1 MKRPGKNAS
10 GEEGG
15 KAKAR
20 DSSNQSWFKWH
31 WVTEPGV
38 LWLAVP
44 MRHRAV
50 INGPHRPAVNDQ
62 QDVLEAAPVVK
73 LATTLGSTFSQT
85 YISRFP
91 TAAVWP
97 LPHILLTLTWAELKS
112 GKTHFEGLQKRV
124 IDVCVSKTFRLNYLH
139 ITIAMLTWTI
149 FLHSDRKLRVNC
161 RPRSAVCM
169 QQCVWH
175 VTHSLSLSDYF
186 TKEFR
191 RVLHQFP
198 VLKMPVVVFDQ
209 T

>member
-1 MKRPGKNAS
+1 MVLPLFFSSINIWAPACIYPHSLFMKRPGKNAS

-85 YISRFP
+85 CISQFP

-97 LPHILLTLTWAELKS
+97 LPHILLTQTWAELKS
-112 GKTHFEGLQKRV
+112 DRIHFEGLQKPP
-124 IDVCVSKTFRLNYLH
+124 KKGRLIY
-139 ITIAMLTWTI
+139 
-149 FLHSDRKLRVNC
+149 V
-161 RPRSAVCM
+161 
-169 QQCVWH
+169 
-175 VTHSLSLSDYF
+175 
-186 TKEFR
+186 
-191 RVLHQFP
+191 
-198 VLKMPVVVFDQ
+198 
-209 T
+209 